1 MKTKQIIKNIL
12 LALVLWCTG
21 TLKTTIDEKNLDTVA
36 LIQGYGYKYAN
47 LRELETLCASMHDK
61 AYTLAV
67 PIFVGIPSGT
77 VQQFLKD
84 LTPLDIASFW
94 KNIIT
99 QYFPTAEIQK
109 QTLKSKQ
116 YPDGFLH
123 MCEVLEQRI
132 KDEFNTII
140 QQVQPDF
147 NFNNTFKVHGQ
158 DIDGLILTIA
168 NKKERLMVRS
178 TGKEDTKKLANAGG
192 NESVSNVDPTTKEI
206 LSAMRDV
213 VASYFGKKSL
223 IQRLGAGDESLFELT
238 PFTPVLIQRMI
249 GEQAQQLP
257 KCGVMFTEEPEGG
270 ISILELKNPNGS
282 IKTTGITVIQAAY
295 GHNEG
300 VVNSLIPVDTF
311 YVVLQE
317 KQNEKEG
324 YIYPI
329 IRPKTYRM
337 APAAARTLELK
348 KNEGRIVTDP
358 ALNASAITVLKKFS
372 DLLERHYQG
381 PMDVE
386 FVVNEQEKTMYIVQ
400 ARPIVHNPNLPKP
413 SYIINPDTIPD
424 DQKLFGS
431 AIGVAGGALRWCAG
445 KTSVV
450 VASTIGHA
458 LTMYQDL
465 GVQGAAIQCI
475 IVGEMA
481 PATSH
486 EATTF
491 RSEGKPV
498 VYIKELNVIEQW
510 LEDPATTLVVSPQQ
524 GLVINW
530 QGKENSV
537 QELLATHIATH
548 GWVSYPVPPFISVS
562 KDFASS
568 TLLTDE
574 AIISLLP
581 TTVGAKQ
588 FMQTLA
594 ENAVIS
600 PKSSVWKDY
609 LHRLKTGTSD
619 EVAIVLATLL
629 YEIRDAIM
637 RKSKDIILDE
647 DTQNRIALLQHYA
660 LSIAHQIKASAHYG
674 QTDPDYTKRLLPIR
688 FLESL
693 LYQQPL
699 LTEIVDGYSVVT
711 LVAKELT
718 AEQAIIQELQ
728 ALGITPNALGVQY
741 LKIRQTAMTPELE
754 QKWTQFIIDF
764 TKGKDQ
770 ETKNRFGHMILNLG
784 KLNMLPIWLHTS
796 FAHAYKPELSATNVA
811 QKLINEYASQ
821 VTFLKMLFEKKA
833 IIDALNK
840 DAFGDPKKFA
850 TQWKTF
856 NTDLLTYFLSNDD
869 FIASFKK
876 ANDFGKLAALSV
888 MQKFVDAFD
897 LSIKAVTGR
906 PKDNV
911 HEIITQFKT
920 MLDGYAALFKIWV
933 TLVPEGAIRYSG
945 RSALSAYI
953 EFIDTILNKPSAS
966 FTAEDLKT
974 TAFNVSA
981 FTIGSGV
988 DFVGSAIVHP
998 STLENI
1004 FTMVHQCLLVTLSTL
1019 NAQAGIKNIELPEPL
1034 QIAAEKLSTL
1044 KNIGR
1049 DSPELIGVEFTEKV
1063 ITLFYNLPLRDH
1075 SIQIKLSY
1083 NKKTDAIK
1091 LALNFFGDNM
1101 HSRWDL
1107 MYGTALLLKLAD
1119 IFNIDE
1125 IHKSNDDFKLA
1136 LLMDTKSD
1144 NKDVYDNLQK
1154 IIDYSYDPTQ
1164 IFDFTTI
1171 PDIDQVFERTIKYAE
1186 IEMQSTDQKRQIDAL
1201 STFEILASQGQA
1213 IEQAQQYAINATQS
1227 TDSRIQAL
1235 GLNLLATLINR
1246 KRKIPEAES
1255 IALKAIQSTDIDNI
1269 QYPGLLL
1276 LGSLINQGHKIPE
1289 AQSIAVKAAQS
1300 TDEFIQRTGLNL
1312 IITLINQGH
1321 KIPETE
1327 SIAIKAAQSID
1338 EFIQQTGLSLIITL
1352 INQGHK
1358 IPEAESITIKAAQS
1372 TNGFIQT
1379 LGLNLLSTLIN
1390 QGHKIHDIKATE
1402 SIVIKATQSTTL
1414 VVEQQGLNLLTKLIN
1429 RGHKID
1435 DAEAIAAKAM
1445 QSISEGIQQSALN
1458 LLTALINK
1466 GHKTHEAVSIAIKA
1480 VQSTNYA
1487 IQQSGSDLLRALM
1500 EHGYKIPD
1508 AESVAIKATQSQD
1521 QSLREVGLDL
1531 LIKLINEGH
1540 VISDAES
1547 IANNAIASLYQ
1558 ASIQLRGYNLLN
1570 ALRNAGYSRI
1580 NASQLATSIIRY
1592 LVNNWGYDAKQPE
1605 SGLQKLK
1612 KIKDSYGVDLKPL
1625 IESLLQ
1631 DPEVSKDS
1639 KLKKQLEEILNVTK
1653 K

>member
-1 MKTKQIIKNIL
+1 
-12 LALVLWCTG
+12 
-21 TLKTTIDEKNLDTVA
+21 
-36 LIQGYGYKYAN
+36 
-47 LRELETLCASMHDK
+47 
-61 AYTLAV
+61 
-67 PIFVGIPSGT
+67 
-77 VQQFLKD
+77 
-84 LTPLDIASFW
+84 
-94 KNIIT
+94 
-99 QYFPTAEIQK
+99 
-109 QTLKSKQ
+109 
-116 YPDGFLH
+116 

-132 KDEFNTII
+132 KEEFNTII

-158 DIDGLILTIA
+158 DIDGLIRTIA

-192 NESVSNVDPTTKEI
+192 NESISNVDPTTKEI

-348 KNEGRIVTDP
+348 KNEGLLVTNP
-358 ALNASAITVLKKFS
+358 ALNASAILALKKFS

-445 KTSVV
+445 KASVV

-510 LEDPATTLVVSPQQ
+510 LENPATMLVVSPQQ

-530 QGKENSV
+530 QSKENSIP
-537 QELLATHIATH
+537 ELLATHIATH

-796 FAHAYKPELSATNVA
+796 FAHAYKPELSATDVA

-821 VTFLKMLFEKKA
+821 VTFLKTLFEKKA
-833 IIDALNK
+833 IVDALNK

-920 MLDGYAALFKIWV
+920 MLDGYALLFKKWV
-933 TLVPEGAIRYSG
+933 TLVPSGTIRYG
-945 RSALSAYI
+945 RSPLQDYIDYIDKPLKKASFSPKDLSA
-953 EFIDTILNKPSAS
+953 
-966 FTAEDLKT
+966 TADFD
-974 TAFNVSA
+974 AAV
-981 FTIGSGV
+981 FTIGSAANLSG
-988 DFVGSAIVHP
+988 GAQALTTP
-998 STLENI
+998 TTLEDS
-1004 FTMVHQCLLVTLSTL
+1004 FTCIHQCLLAIL
-1019 NAQAGIKNIELPEPL
+1019 NALNSDTRIKYIQLPLLLKEVVTSFT
-1034 QIAAEKLSTL
+1034 QHIAAPH
-1044 KNIGR
+1044 IGTNFQPG
-1049 DSPELIGVEFTEKV
+1049 S
-1063 ITLFYNLPLRDH
+1063 ITLFYNQQLRDH
-1075 SIQIKLSY
+1075 SIQFELLYKKNAPTVTLITKFFGANEGLRWNKLARFVWLLNLTELPKSSVTHLSRNGVTFELYINQKSNTDLLWDTMKNIIAFSY
-1083 NKKTDAIK
+1083 DAQGKYLNIVKILSNKKYTDQEFKENMDIK
-1091 LALNFFGDNM
+1091 PTIEN
-1101 HSRWDL
+1101 
-1107 MYGTALLLKLAD
+1107 LLKD
-1119 IFNIDE
+1119 QNISE
-1125 IHKSNDDFKLA
+1125 
-1136 LLMDTKSD
+1136 
-1144 NKDVYDNLQK
+1144 
-1154 IIDYSYDPTQ
+1154 
-1164 IFDFTTI
+1164 
-1171 PDIDQVFERTIKYAE
+1171 
-1186 IEMQSTDQKRQIDAL
+1186 
-1201 STFEILASQGQA
+1201 
-1213 IEQAQQYAINATQS
+1213 
-1227 TDSRIQAL
+1227 
-1235 GLNLLATLINR
+1235 
-1246 KRKIPEAES
+1246 
-1255 IALKAIQSTDIDNI
+1255 
-1269 QYPGLLL
+1269 
-1276 LGSLINQGHKIPE
+1276 
-1289 AQSIAVKAAQS
+1289 
-1300 TDEFIQRTGLNL
+1300 
-1312 IITLINQGH
+1312 
-1321 KIPETE
+1321 
-1327 SIAIKAAQSID
+1327 
-1338 EFIQQTGLSLIITL
+1338 
-1352 INQGHK
+1352 
-1358 IPEAESITIKAAQS
+1358 
-1372 TNGFIQT
+1372 
-1379 LGLNLLSTLIN
+1379 
-1390 QGHKIHDIKATE
+1390 DIKKELQTILDE
-1402 SIVIKATQSTTL
+1402 VK
-1414 VVEQQGLNLLTKLIN
+1414 
-1429 RGHKID
+1429 
-1435 DAEAIAAKAM
+1435 
-1445 QSISEGIQQSALN
+1445 
-1458 LLTALINK
+1458 NK
-1466 GHKTHEAVSIAIKA
+1466 NIG
-1480 VQSTNYA
+1480 
-1487 IQQSGSDLLRALM
+1487 
-1500 EHGYKIPD
+1500 
-1508 AESVAIKATQSQD
+1508 
-1521 QSLREVGLDL
+1521 
-1531 LIKLINEGH
+1531 
-1540 VISDAES
+1540 
-1547 IANNAIASLYQ
+1547 
-1558 ASIQLRGYNLLN
+1558 
-1570 ALRNAGYSRI
+1570 
-1580 NASQLATSIIRY
+1580 
-1592 LVNNWGYDAKQPE
+1592 
-1605 SGLQKLK
+1605 
-1612 KIKDSYGVDLKPL
+1612 
-1625 IESLLQ
+1625 
-1631 DPEVSKDS
+1631 
-1639 KLKKQLEEILNVTK
+1639 
-1653 K
+1653 